1 MRRSKSV
8 NAAGFAVHPPQ
19 IEERPSSQFVMSNDK
34 PVWKMLRQRRTD
46 DIWSSSGDGIDQ

>member
-19 IEERPSSQFVMSNDK
+19 IEEKPSSQFVMSNDK

-46 DIWSSSGDGIDQ
+46 DIWASSGDGIDQ